1 MASSRWKRFAFFE
14 RQSLTIPDA
23 VLGDLAVSN
32 NNNDG
37 IDWVLSTAA
46 LPAHTK
52 PSSIQVA
59 SELSSQ
65 PTAVSAMWSSL
76 TACHPVEETAGSDSV
91 QLKSQGQVASSVS
104 ETTTTTTLLDGL
116 VLSFASS
123 PNSSRIHCF
132 DLTVRCNPSLQSTS
146 ASAEE
151 LDGWRGYWTPF
162 SQAILRRQ
170 QATTSVPQPSDA
182 SVLTSGVLAIAAC
195 RIPTANRPSHSPLH
209 VACLGQHNELVV
221 WEDPHLY
228 LSCRVPVHDT
238 TGGDN
243 AAVLY
248 TVPTGSKW
256 NTSND
261 GEARVLDIAPGIVAV
276 GTTTGVVILYF
287 YTPTAASA
295 SSVTITSKNPHLSR
309 MLRPFVRIPAP
320 PVADVQVV
328 SVTLSLS
335 SNPSKANVFVS
346 YNRAARTSPNNNAAT
361 SPSLGICCY
370 DFAVPSSSIPQSSSS
385 AAPSVAAPL
394 ARYDLDGRYV
404 SSRHW
409 VDSYTRRHGGRV
421 LTVVRSS
428 LDMLSCSFLLNF

>member
-23 VLGDLAVSN
+23 VLGDLTLSSS
-32 NNNDG
+32 NDG
-37 IDWVLSTAA
+37 IDWVLTTAA

-52 PSSIQVA
+52 PTSVQVT
-59 SELSSQ
+59 SELSQ

-76 TACHPVEETAGSDSV
+76 TACHPVEETRRSDSV
-91 QLKSQGQVASSVS
+91 QLKSQGQIASSS
-104 ETTTTTTLLDGL
+104 ETRTSTTTLLDGL

-132 DLTVRCNPSLQSTS
+132 DLTVRCNPSPQSSS
-146 ASAEE
+146 ASSED

-162 SQAILRRQ
+162 SQAMLRQ
-170 QATTSVPQPSDA
+170 QQPTTNIPQSTDS
-182 SVLTSGVLAIAAC
+182 SVLTSVVVAIAAC
-195 RIPTANRPSHSPLH
+195 RVPPSSHSSHSPLH
-209 VACLGQHNELVV
+209 VACWGNRNELVV

-238 TGGDN
+238 AGGDS
-243 AAVLY
+243 AVVLY

-256 NTSND
+256 NASSD
-261 GEARVLDIAPGIVAV
+261 GEATVLDIAPGIVAV
-276 GTTTGVVILYF
+276 GTTTGVVVLYS
-287 YTPTAASA
+287 YTPATMST
-295 SSVTITSKNPHLSR
+295 SSVTMAGKNPHLSR
-309 MLRPFVRIPAP
+309 MLRPFVRIPSP

-335 SNPSKANVFVS
+335 AHQNKASVFVS
-346 YNRAARTSPNNNAAT
+346 YNRAARTSPNNNATT

-370 DFAVPSSSIPQSSSS
+370 DFAVPSSSVPPSSSS
-385 AAPSVAAPL
+385 APPNVAAPL

-404 SSRHW
+404 TRRHW
-409 VDSYTRRHGGRV
+409 VDSYTRRRGGRI
-421 LTVVRSS
+421 LTVVRESICT
-428 LDMLSCSFLLNF
+428 LF